1 MEQERPAGQETPTT
15 AQSLYRTWRSR
26 DFAEVV
32 GQIAV
37 TKTLRN
43 AVKSQSVGHAYLLTG
58 PRGTGKTSTARILA
72 RAVNCLH
79 PRDGEPCNACA
90 PCLSQLEGRCL
101 DVVEIDAASHNS
113 VDDIRDLREKAP
125 YAPTEVRRK
134 VYIIDEVHMLSTSA
148 FNALLK
154 TLEEPPPH
162 VMFVLATTDVYKVP
176 ATVSSRCQRLDFRVI
191 DGDAIADRLAYVCER
206 EGIRADAAALAL
218 LARQATGS
226 LRDALSLLEQV
237 RAYESESAIGLQE
250 VERALGLARRDT
262 LYTLSEAIM
271 SGDLGG
277 ALTLIGDLVAS
288 GADMRHYSRQLVQ
301 HWRDLLLACAAGE
314 GYASRQDADAHLA
327 AQAATLATSDI
338 TATLKVLLQ
347 PDYSGRRSAS
357 AQWQLELAV
366 AEACQHFMPDP
377 SPRPRPALSAAPT
390 PPPAAEPAARRTAST
405 ATEEP
410 LVPARDAPRR
420 APVAEAVGGGA
431 PGRDKAA
438 GSDTA
443 APELDPWGQPAA
455 PEGGAAPPEQRTPP
469 PRAAAHEEQQ
479 APLQAAALAEQHV
492 PIGAAMD
499 LAPLIQESTVEE
511 RRSSSMDERALWT
524 ALLKEL
530 PMTLGKML
538 ETHCRLTSVIDG
550 QAVIAVSAK
559 APSFER
565 AQIERADKRV
575 QIESVLGRLLGLVVV
590 VRYAAMDGDSD
601 ASSPER
607 IVETRGASVDR
618 GARAAA
624 SAPPPPDTF
633 KQDAERLLRG
643 LYRGDGPRE

>member
-1 MEQERPAGQETPTT
+1 MEQERLAGQEAPTT

-32 GQIAV
+32 GQTAV
-37 TKTLRN
+37 TQTLRN
-43 AVKSQSVGHAYLLTG
+43 AVKSHSVGHAYLLTG

-79 PRDGEPCNACA
+79 PRDGEPCNECA

-101 DVVEIDAASHNS
+101 DVAEIDAASHNS

-125 YAPTEVRRK
+125 YAPTEVQRK

-206 EGIRADAAALAL
+206 EGIRADGAALAL

-237 RAYESESAIGLQE
+237 RAYESESAIGLPE

-262 LYTLSEAIM
+262 LYTLTDAVI

-277 ALTLIGDLVAS
+277 ALTLIGDLVS
-288 GADMRHYSRQLVQ
+288 GGADMRHYARQLIQ

-314 GYASRQDADAHLA
+314 GYAARSGADAHLA
-327 AQAATLATSDI
+327 AQAATLTTSDV
-338 TATLKVLLQ
+338 TATLKMLLQ

-366 AEACQHFMPDP
+366 AEACQHFMPDTVGRP
-377 SPRPRPALSAAPT
+377 HPAAPPRPSVEPSRASVEFSANEASSSSPVRDAARRA
-390 PPPAAEPAARRTAST
+390 PAAEAVDDGARRRDTMAASVP
-405 ATEEP
+405 EP
-410 LVPARDAPRR
+410 
-420 APVAEAVGGGA
+420 
-431 PGRDKAA
+431 
-438 GSDTA
+438 
-443 APELDPWGQPAA
+443 DPWGQPAA
-455 PEGGAAPPEQRTPP
+455 PREISPSTTASWTPAREAADEGRLGAPSGREQRAPVLAGADPAPGT
-469 PRAAAHEEQQ
+469 AARV
-479 APLQAAALAEQHV
+479 AEQ
-492 PIGAAMD
+492 PKAPANIGDAW
-499 LAPLIQESTVEE
+499 S
-511 RRSSSMDERALWT
+511 

-530 PMTLGKML
+530 PMTLGRML
-538 ETHCRLTSVIDG
+538 ETHCRLTAIADG
-550 QAVIAVSAK
+550 QAVIAISATTS
-559 APSFER
+559 SFER
-565 AQIERADKRV
+565 AQIEKADKRT
-575 QIESVLGRLLGLVVV
+575 QIEGVLGRLLGMVVV
-590 VRYAAMDGDSD
+590 VRYAAMDGGGNSD
-601 ASSPER
+601 APSRER
-607 IVETRGASVDR
+607 TGETRQAPVDRDGRAGAS
-618 GARAAA
+618 ATAHQ
-624 SAPPPPDTF
+624 DTF

-643 LYRGDGPRE
+643 LYRGDGPHE